1 MESDPIQEF
10 VDRVNAQSVPLLK
23 NWLADLDS
31 GRASEED
38 LLASVYAGM
47 IVAYLYKFA
56 PDRMAED
63 AKAAS
68 ERLLALVADGV
79 EPTVENEILP

>member
-1 MESDPIQEF
+1 MESEPTQEF
-10 VDRVNAQSVPLLK
+10 VDRINAQAFPLLR

-47 IVAYLYKFA
+47 IVAYLYKYP

-68 ERLLALVADGV
+68 ERLLDLVRDEV
-79 EPTVENEILP
+79 EPPVENEVLP

>member
-1 MESDPIQEF
+1 MESDPTQEF
-10 VDRVNAQSVPLLK
+10 VDRINAQAVPLLR

-31 GRASEED
+31 GRASDED

-47 IVAYLYKFA
+47 IVAFLYKYT
-56 PDRMAED
+56 PDRMAEE

-68 ERLLALVADGV
+68 ERLLALVADEV
-79 EPTVENEILP
+79 EPPVENEVLP